1 MATIAELRE
10 KYALHMTVERF
21 VSIRELVQDFS
32 EAYGTLEKQLKTVHE
47 KLEAVEV
54 ERRVRELK
62 VQQCKLYL
70 EKLVALE
77 ADLPRGE
84 LMAAGLGETFLALV
98 DRVVVGE

>member
-1 MATIAELRE
+1 M
-10 KYALHMTVERF
+10 
-21 VSIRELVQDFS
+21 D
-32 EAYGTLEKQLKTVHE
+32 GTLEKQLKTVHE

-70 EKLVALE
+70 ENLVALE

-84 LMAAGLGETFLALV
+84 LMALPFTY
-98 DRVVVGE
+98 RTQH

>member
-1 MATIAELRE
+1 M
-10 KYALHMTVERF
+10 
-21 VSIRELVQDFS
+21 D
-32 EAYGTLEKQLKTVHE
+32 GTLEKQLKTVHE